1 MLISFLTV
9 DDFMLAII
17 DNGKGAEQIARLVRG
32 QKAVMKPEKADMK
45 ASAFILSDG
54 DMKNQKANEKIIK
67 STEKPLLAIGA
78 ASVFLAAAFGAKA
91 GKVKTEKQARVKI
104 EHPCSLTL
112 DMKKMFVVF
121 KNCDATIDDLPENFD
136 VFASSKY
143 PFEIIGEAE
152 KPFFGVH
159 FNPEMG
165 ADGMKVVENF
175 VKFVEVW
182 EKYHKGR

>member
-1 MLISFLTV
+1 MIV
-9 DDFMLAII
+9 IV
-17 DNGKGAEQIARLVRG
+17 DNGKGAEQIARMIRG
-32 QKAVMKPEKADMK
+32 TKNIVKPDKVDMK

-54 DMKNQKANEKIIK
+54 DMKNQKHNEKIIK
-67 STEKPLLAIGA
+67 GVEKPLLAIGT
-78 ASVFLAAAFGAKA
+78 SSLFLAAAYGAKI
-91 GKVKTEKQARVKI
+91 GKGKLEKQSHVKI
-104 EHPCSLTL
+104 DRPCALTL

-121 KNCDATIDDLPENFD
+121 NGCDGMIDDVPENFT

-143 PFEIIGEAE
+143 PEIIGEME

-165 ADGMKVVENF
+165 ADGMKIIDNF

-182 EKYHKGR
+182 EKYHGK

>member
-1 MLISFLTV
+1 MLVIV
-9 DDFMLAII
+9 

-32 QKAVMKPEKADMK
+32 QKAIMKPEKVDTK

-67 STEKPLLAIGA
+67 GTDKPLLAIGA
-78 ASVFLAAAFGAKA
+78 ASVFLASAFGGQA
-91 GKVKTEKQARVKI
+91 GKGKAEKQARVKI

-121 KNCDATIDDLPENFD
+121 KSCDAMLEDIPESFD

-143 PFEIIGEAE
+143 PFEIIGDNER
-152 KPFFGVH
+152 PFFGVH

-165 ADGMKVVENF
+165 ADGMKIIDNF
-175 VKFVEVW
+175 VKFAEVW
-182 EKYHKGR
+182 EKYHRGR

>member
-1 MLISFLTV
+1 MLQIV
-9 DDFMLAII
+9 
-17 DNGKGAEQIARLVRG
+17 DNGKGAEQIAKLVRC
-32 QKAVMKPEKADMK
+32 QKVIVRPEKIDMK

-54 DMKNQKANEKIIK
+54 DMKNQKHNEKIIK
-67 STEKPLLAIGA
+67 GTDRPLLAIGA
-78 ASVFLAAAFGAKA
+78 ASLFLAGAYGAKI
-91 GKVKTEKQARVKI
+91 VKGISEKQARVKI
-104 EHPCSLTL
+104 EHPCPLML

-121 KNCDATIDDLPENFD
+121 KTCDGVLEDIPENFD

-143 PFEIIGEAE
+143 PFEIIGETE

-165 ADGMKVVENF
+165 ADGMKIIDNF

-182 EKYHKGR
+182 EKYHKGE